1 MKLLK
6 SERGISLELSGD
18 CVVESNTCIIL
29 KNEYFS
35 EIINIPRVACGS
47 QVLREFAINLLHYLA
62 AAETSMCR
70 IIALQSPCISLLVAF
85 IEQAEQNALGVANQH
100 GINALRDNPE
110 SMGTS
115 LDMLRRAARTL
126 LHLSRHPDNKPLF
139 LQQEQRLL
147 ALVMSQILDQQ
158 VAGIISQVLYQC
170 SRSTPSPLS
179 SPKS

>member
-1 MKLLK
+1 MRFAL
-6 SERGISLELSGD
+6 
-18 CVVESNTCIIL
+18 
-29 KNEYFS
+29 F
-35 EIINIPRVACGS
+35 S

-70 IIALQSPCISLLVAF
+70 IIALQSPCISLLLAF
-85 IEQAEQNALGVANQH
+85 IEHAEQTALSVANQL
-100 GINALRDNPE
+100 GINTLRDNPDT
-110 SMGTS
+110 MGTS

-126 LHLSRHPDNKPLF
+126 LHLAKHPDNKPLF

-170 SRSTPSPLS
+170 SRSS
-179 SPKS
+179 SPISSSIS